1 VVGPAVF
8 CGEVSDVR
16 AGGDG
21 RGVSVSGGGLRAG
34 GDGRGVSGS
43 GGGLQNALN
52 C

>member
-1 VVGPAVF
+1 
-8 CGEVSDVR
+8 VR

-21 RGVSVSGGGLRAG
+21 RGVSGSGGGLRAG